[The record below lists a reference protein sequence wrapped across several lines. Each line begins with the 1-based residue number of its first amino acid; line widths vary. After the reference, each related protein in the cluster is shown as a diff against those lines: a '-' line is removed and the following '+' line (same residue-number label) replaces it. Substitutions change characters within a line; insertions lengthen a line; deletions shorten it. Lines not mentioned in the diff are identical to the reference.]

1 MTMESDIYQALA
13 SVGATYPG
21 GLPANPTLPS
31 TSYKFISGVQ
41 MRHHGGNDL
50 TRRRL
55 QVDCWAKTYTAAVTL
70 SYSVQTA
77 LDLLQTNFE
86 LITLENP
93 GTDLPDP
100 EPGIQH
106 KMLEFFVWQ

>member
-1 MTMESDIYQALA
+1 MTMESDIHAALA

-21 GLPANPTLPS
+21 GLPANPPLPS
-31 TSYKFISGVQ
+31 TSYKFISGVPA
-41 MRHHGGNDL
+41 RHHGGNSMV
-50 TRRRL
+50 RRRL

-70 SYSVQTA
+70 SYSVISA
-77 LDLLQTNFE
+77 LDLNVTNFE

-106 KMLEFFVWQ
+106 KMLEFFVWE